1 MNNSDNLLII
11 LTETDLSLKIKK
23 NIFTYFAKLD
33 SFFVNQHVYVVSTIK
48 SGPVKAIHVTRP

>member
-23 NIFTYFAKLD
+23 NIFTHFAKLD
-33 SFFVNQHVYVVSTIK
+33 SFFVNQHVYVMSTIK
-48 SGPVKAIHVTRP
+48 SGLVKAIHVTRP